1 MAQFVNLN
9 PGSLRELH
17 IGNERLVSY
26 NVEMTEVTGGDLSD
40 GLSDL
45 GKRCGEG
52 AAGKGIPRR
61 RADGQP
67 VLPDERAV

>member
-26 NVEMTEVTGGDLSD
+26 NVEMTEVTGGTFW
-40 GLSDL
+40 
-45 GKRCGEG
+45 K
-52 AAGKGIPRR
+52 AYTPA
-61 RADGQP
+61 
-67 VLPDERAV
+67 